1 MLIVISNV
9 CHGRRLRARRHRCHQ
24 GRALHSVIQA
34 MPAEG
39 LAWAS
44 ALPGLEEAAVNK
56 KDKDTFL

>member
-1 MLIVISNV
+1 
-9 CHGRRLRARRHRCHQ
+9 
-24 GRALHSVIQA
+24 